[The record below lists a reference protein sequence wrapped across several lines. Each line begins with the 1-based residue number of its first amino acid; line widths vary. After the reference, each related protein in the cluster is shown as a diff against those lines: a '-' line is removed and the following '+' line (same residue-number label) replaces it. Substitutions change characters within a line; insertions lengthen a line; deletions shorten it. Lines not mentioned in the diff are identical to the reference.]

1 MHTCTDRTPPR
12 PLHSLLQGLELSK
25 EFAFSKGDDV
35 GVQTAKAA
43 IAGVNTFVEVMVICV
58 IAVFSIFL
66 AYAMVGRNEKVR
78 HFVSV
83 LARFCSSP
91 GSTAGEAGTLGH
103 EDENEG
109 KKRRC
114 NCRRRR
120 KRNRRLNRGVD
131 GGGWES
137 GDGGGEEKGDSDVGT
152 EAAVSSVELIT
163 VGGASAADV
172 EDTETAA
179 ATAAAASSVG
189 GAVEFQVNELH
200 DDNSRAAGA
209 ADAEAEAS
217 AEATA
222 VGIVSRRQ
230 QLSHGAM
237 WLNTMNTATP
247 YTPRGARGEE
257 VAEGGTGGA
266 GGAGGGGE
274 GSIGT
279 MHLNP
284 MNAGAQS
291 SMTAKT
297 DHEEVEI
304 YV

>member
-1 MHTCTDRTPPR
+1 M
-12 PLHSLLQGLELSK
+12 SK

-120 KRNRRLNRGVD
+120 KRNRRLNRGD

-189 GAVEFQVNELH
+189 GAVEFQVNELY
-200 DDNSRAAGA
+200 DNNSRAAGA

-217 AEATA
+217 AEAMA

-257 VAEGGTGGA
+257 RWSMQDTGGA
-266 GGAGGGGE
+266 RKWRAQAGGRTARE
-274 GSIGT
+274 RLASSA
-279 MHLNP
+279 HLASRP
-284 MNAGAQS
+284 
-291 SMTAKT
+291 
-297 DHEEVEI
+297 
-304 YV
+304 

>member
-1 MHTCTDRTPPR
+1 M
-12 PLHSLLQGLELSK
+12 ELSK

-120 KRNRRLNRGVD
+120 KRNRGGD

-137 GDGGGEEKGDSDVGT
+137 GDAGGEEKGDSDVGT

-200 DDNSRAAGA
+200 DDNSGAAGAAEA

-230 QLSHGAM
+230 GLSHGAM

-297 DHEEVEI
+297 EHEEVEI
-304 YV
+304 SV